1 MLRTYSFHQN
11 ITPIPLQKERSQRE
25 LERKKEEEGAREFK
39 EKLEVGCDPCL
50 FRQDIVLTPS
60 QKEKRRKELDREK
73 EERAR
78 ERREELEVRC
88 DPRSS
93 DIKIIQTSSQ
103 RKRQEELEREKK
115 EKETE
120 EAAKKAKK
128 TLKEAPKP
136 TESATAEVVQTKGT
150 PARRPT
156 IPGSSSDGGNDD
168 KNAPPVAGSS
178 GRANVDKSP
187 YPSVLSPAKNRQ
199 GPQSSQSRNPSRVF
213 LCPIIFWRLIISRTG
228 VCLPNNSSQ
237 DHLAQY
243 NQSSRSILP
252 VPTGSSSK

>member
-50 FRQDIVLTPS
+50 FRQDIILTPS
-60 QKEKRRKELDREK
+60 QKEKRRKELEREK

-88 DPRSS
+88 DLHSS

-103 RKRQEELEREKK
+103 RKRQEEFEREKK
-115 EKETE
+115 EKEAE
-120 EAAKKAKK
+120 EVAKKAKK
-128 TLKEAPKP
+128 ILKEAPKP
-136 TESATAEVVQTKGT
+136 TKSATAALVQTKGI

-168 KNAPPVAGSS
+168 KNAPPVTGSS
-178 GRANVDKSP
+178 GRVSVDKSA
-187 YPSVLSPAKNRQ
+187 LSPTENRQ
-199 GPQSSQSRNPSRVF
+199 GSQGSQSRNPSRVF
-213 LCPIIFWRLIISRTG
+213 LCPIIFWRLIISLTG
-228 VCLPNNSSQ
+228 VYLPNNSSQ
-237 DHLAQY
+237 DHLTQY
-243 NQSSRSILP
+243 SQSSRSVLP
-252 VPTGSSSK
+252 IPTGPSSK